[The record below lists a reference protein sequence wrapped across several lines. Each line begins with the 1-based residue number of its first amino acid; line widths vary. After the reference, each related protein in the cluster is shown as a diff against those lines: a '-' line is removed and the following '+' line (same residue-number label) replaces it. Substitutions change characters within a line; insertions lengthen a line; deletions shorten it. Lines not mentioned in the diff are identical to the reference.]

1 LLKIENI
8 QSFYGHSKIL
18 FDVSLLVKHGQVVSL
33 LGRNGMGKTT
43 TVKSIMGLVNV
54 NSGDIRFDNTSLPG
68 KPPFDISRLG
78 IGYVP
83 EGRRIFPNLNVA
95 ENLLATARNTRDPQ
109 YQAGEPW
116 TLERVLDFFPA
127 LKPRLKQMG
136 ATLSGG
142 EQQML
147 AIGRALLLNPKLLIL
162 DEATEGLAPLV
173 RRQIWGR
180 LADLKQSGLSILII
194 DKHINKLKIL
204 ANYHYIIEKG
214 HIVWSGNSEALD
226 ADEQVT
232 QKYIGVQ

>member
-1 LLKIENI
+1 VLRVEHI
-8 QSFYGHSKIL
+8 QAFYGHSKIL
-18 FDVSLLVKHGQVVSL
+18 FDVSLRIAPGQVVSL

-43 TVKSIMGLVNV
+43 TVKSIMGLLSID
-54 NSGDIRFDNTSLPG
+54 SGEIHFNATNLST
-68 KPPFDISRLG
+68 KAPFDISRLG

-95 ENLLATARNTRDPQ
+95 ENLLATARKTNPSALQ
-109 YQAGEPW
+109 SNEIW
-116 TLERVLDFFPA
+116 TLERVLEFFPA
-127 LKPRLKQMG
+127 LKTRLKQMG
-136 ATLSGG
+136 STLSGG

-147 AIGRALLLNPKLLIL
+147 AIGRALLLNPELLIL

-173 RRQIWGR
+173 RQQIWER
-180 LADLKQSGLSILII
+180 LFDLKQSGLSILII
-194 DKHINKLKIL
+194 DKHINKLKML
-204 ANYHYIIEKG
+204 ADYHYIIEKG

>member
-1 LLKIENI
+1 MLCVENI

-18 FDVSLLVKHGQVVSL
+18 FDVSLLIEHGQVVSL

-43 TVKSIMGLVNV
+43 TVKSIMGLIKV
-54 NSGDIRFDNTSLPG
+54 NSGNIRFDNTG
-68 KPPFDISRLG
+68 ITGRPPFEISRLG

-95 ENLLATARNTRDPQ
+95 ENLLATARNTSAPQ
-109 YQAGEPW
+109 AGAGEPW
-116 TLERVLDFFPA
+116 TLDRVLEFFPA

-173 RRQIWGR
+173 RRQIWDR

-204 ANYHYIIEKG
+204 ADYHYIIEKG
-214 HIVWSGNSEALD
+214 HIVWSGNSEAMD

>member
-1 LLKIENI
+1 MLSIEYI
-8 QSFYGHSKIL
+8 QAFYGHSKIL
-18 FDVSLLVKHGQVVSL
+18 FDVSISVAPGQVVSL

-43 TVKSIMGLVNV
+43 TVKSIMGLVSIHHGRISFDDINL
-54 NSGDIRFDNTSLPG
+54 SG
-68 KPPFDISRLG
+68 KAPFEISRLG

-83 EGRRIFPNLNVA
+83 EGRRIFPNLNVE
-95 ENLLATARNTRDPQ
+95 ENLLATARKAKSHGTLPR
-109 YQAGEPW
+109 ESW
-116 TLERVLDFFPA
+116 TLARVLSFFPA
-127 LKPRLKQMG
+127 LEPRLKQMG
-136 ATLSGG
+136 STLSGG

-147 AIGRALLLNPKLLIL
+147 AIGRALLLNPELLIL

-173 RRQIWGR
+173 RQQIWDR

-194 DKHINKLKIL
+194 DKHINKLKML
-204 ANYHYIIEKG
+204 ADYHYIIEKG